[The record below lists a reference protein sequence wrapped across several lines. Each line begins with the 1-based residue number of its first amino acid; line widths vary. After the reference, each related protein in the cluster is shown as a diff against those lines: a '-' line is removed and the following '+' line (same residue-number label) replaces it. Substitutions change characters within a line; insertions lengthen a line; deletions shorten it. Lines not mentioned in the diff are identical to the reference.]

1 MDKTNREFLRLV
13 IAVAL
18 RIAPPAVKKAFA
30 DRKSGLDGDVAARKL
45 SQAATD
51 AVLQAYDLA
60 EKQPAPPG
68 RGVPSR
74 PDA

>member
-1 MDKTNREFLRLV
+1 MDEASRERLRLV

-18 RIAPPAVKKAFA
+18 GVMPRAVKKAFA
-30 DRKSGLDGDVAARKL
+30 DRTSGFEGDDAARKL

-51 AVLQAYDLA
+51 AVLQAYDVV
-60 EKQPAPPG
+60 EKTPVPPG
-68 RGVPSR
+68 PGVPSR